1 MAPDN
6 RSMREKLK
14 LNWLKS
20 WSGQCEVQVD
30 EVTQAP
36 VRAMIATLDHSPL
49 ADLTGYALPA
59 LWHWLY
65 FLSATPTSGLALD
78 GHAKK
83 GGFLPPVPLS
93 RRMWAGGRVEFMA
106 PLTVGDSIKRVS
118 TIEDVKHKSGAS
130 GELVFVTL
138 NHEIYKGVQ
147 LAIRERQELV
157 YRDAPKT
164 ETPRLRH
171 SKPPA
176 HALWSRTVNPTP
188 VLLFRYS
195 ALTFNAHRIH
205 YDRDY
210 AIEVDGYGDRV
221 VHGPLIATLLLDL
234 LVKNCPGIEI
244 NRFDY
249 RGIRPLLATADF
261 EVQGCFAEGN
271 SEEQS
276 AEPRCKKVYLWAKD
290 ADGWLTMNAEADIT
304 VQV

>member
-1 MAPDN
+1 MSPDN

-14 LNWLKS
+14 LDWLKS
-20 WSGQCEVQVD
+20 WIGQSEVQVD

-36 VRAMIATLDHSPL
+36 VRAMIATLDHLPL
-49 ADLTGYALPA
+49 ADLKGYTLPA

-83 GGFLPPVPLS
+83 GGFLPPVPMS
-93 RRMWAGGRVEFMA
+93 RRMWAGGGVEFIA
-106 PLTVGDSIKRVS
+106 PLAVGDSIKRVS
-118 TIEDVKHKSGAS
+118 TIEDVIHKSGAS

-138 NHEIYKGVQ
+138 NHEIYKNSK
-147 LAIRERQELV
+147 LAIRESQDLV
-157 YRDAPKT
+157 YRDAPKS
-164 ETPRLRH
+164 ETPRSRLIQ
-171 SKPPA
+171 PPA
-176 HALWSRTVNPTP
+176 HVLWSRTVNPNP
-188 VLLFRYS
+188 ALLFRYS

-221 VHGPLIATLLLDL
+221 VHGPLVATLLLDL
-234 LVKNCPGIEI
+234 LVKKCPGIEI

-249 RGIRPLLATADF
+249 RGIRPLLATAAF
-261 EVQGCFAEGN
+261 EVQGCFAEGI

-276 AEPRCKKVYLWAKD
+276 AEPKRKKVYLWAKD
-290 ADGWLTMNAEADIT
+290 ADGWLTMNAGADIT
-304 VQV
+304 AQV